1 MKSLLSKKCSFIFSL
16 LSLSLFVSCGDF
28 FSPDWGT
35 PAKEFFKEYTE
46 SAAIMQPE
54 YDAEFPKNRDGIM
67 CIPCTDDHTITFLL
81 RNPQDYTLQPHYE
94 FKNSSLAGTP
104 GTDYTFVQDP
114 DDKSIVRLT
123 FSKEYLR
130 RIDDGDDK
138 DISGIV
144 SFTEP
149 RSGRVFDHYEIK
161 AHANTTPPEILSPCF
176 QLTSPSDG
184 EYVVCFYFPK
194 LFLTESGYT
203 NPLHRD
209 AYQFIVNGRT
219 YYVKS
224 WTSDSPV
231 RIYETYTETETGFD
245 VSDPSGMFT
254 TTAPSGLS
262 ALSDDGFVFDP
273 SAAPDGYVA
282 MYYLTGQVPIPDDVR
297 YSFTIRDREGLGV
310 TVATS
315 NKAKQLNPPTIQVSS
330 NQSYIADENTGRYT
344 VRISHDGLCTDGSSC
359 GSVTVH
365 YTATDSNG
373 RKVSGSA
380 NGSAAIRLP
389 GGTYTITAN
398 VTRDYYLASDPSS
411 VSAVKVVV
419 PAIYYVS
426 GEGRDSGDSLEDE
439 PTGSRED
446 PFRTVQ
452 KAITVF
458 TAAVADSSNTDITAD
473 SSCEIRLLT
482 DITPP
487 ADLADDFFSTNDNSF
502 ISIPRRV
509 GAGTIMLTGT
519 FIIKG
524 YNGKRTINAM
534 RSETS
539 SEYGRVIYNDGV
551 DLQLEN
557 LTITGGYTCITTYPE
572 EVPTGSDGA
581 GIATVGNLTM
591 TDCSVL
597 NNTALNPTDGG
608 GGIWCYNAIL
618 TLTRC
623 TLRGNTA
630 ALPET
635 YIDRSEWA
643 GGAIYANNSSSA
655 YYTTLTDCIISQNTG
670 DSALAMSTLYMTGGK
685 VTENIGNDC
694 YGAGIYMSSGVL
706 DGVEISGNHFTNDID
721 NTLAGGVYVHNSG
734 SGITIK
740 NCTIKQ
746 NSAVHGAGIYFNQD
760 SGDDFVIENCTI
772 TQNTSVKSKTDPDD
786 ESEFAAGIY
795 YESVAGT
802 IILKGVNTIT
812 GNALADGTASDIGMP
827 SSAKFK
833 IDGAM
838 GKSRIG
844 VYKLFYGD
852 DTPSLGHP
860 LDFTIDYGVANSA
873 VPPADIFISQNGYGI
888 AYNEDTGE
896 ASFAVSGGSLYSAL
910 DYRVS
915 VDSSQSELKTV
926 LGKSKTYT
934 FTVRAS
940 RKGEDL
946 YYNRQDKKLYLD
958 AQMQNPV
965 NDEKVNWSAALF
977 SGGYKVSD
985 LEVTTSASGSP
996 ELSIT
1001 VPAQS
1006 FEDTYTLKVY
1016 ANYMGITTDSNFT
1029 YSVIDPSLIAV
1040 DIESVNAAIDAGGPV
1055 EVVGRVTQAQLTA
1068 ISRRIRL
1075 GSKNVEL
1082 DLSSMAGITE
1092 LTVDFALGGESYAG
1106 NTHITSL
1113 ILPYC
1118 LETLG
1123 ESSLWGLYYLRYLYI
1138 PKSVTHIE
1146 DSAFFLCATDTG
1158 LGIELEEGNEVY
1170 DLIDGCIVT
1179 KDHKTLVRYA
1189 NGTAT
1194 GNITIPACIETIA
1207 SCAFTGS
1214 RFSSITF
1221 EEGSRLKT
1229 IGMSAFD
1236 YCSRLYS
1243 VNDLPLSLEKLEEA
1257 VWRNCSSLYSITYKG
1272 TLNQWNSIEKPDQ
1285 EKYLI
1290 VFVNHDVSVSCSN
1303 GYTTIPRW

>member
-1 MKSLLSKKCSFIFSL
+1 MKKSAGLTLVCSLLFL
-16 LSLSLFVSCGDF
+16 LASCGDF

-35 PAKEFFKEYTE
+35 PAREFFKEYTE

-67 CIPCTDDHTITFLL
+67 CIPSTDDHTITFLL

-94 FKNSSLAGTP
+94 FENSAFAGTL

-310 TVATS
+310 TAATS
-315 NKAKQLNPPTIQVSS
+315 NKAKKLNPPTIQV
-330 NQSYIADENTGRYT
+330 NQGQTYIADENTGRYT

-426 GEGRDSGDSLEDE
+426 DEGRDSGDSLEDE

-458 TAAVADSSNTDITAD
+458 TAAVADSSNTDITGD

-487 ADLADDFFSTNDNSF
+487 ADLADDFFSNNDNSF

-539 SEYGRVIYNDGV
+539 SEYGRVIFNDGV

-557 LTITGGYTCITTYPE
+557 LTITGGYTSCSDPSLLSDAQL
-572 EVPTGSDGA
+572 PDGA
-581 GIATVGNLTM
+581 GIASEGNLTM

-597 NNTALNPTDGG
+597 NNTALNTCDGG
-608 GGIWCYNAIL
+608 GGIWCKDNTML
-618 TLTRC
+618 TMTRC

-630 ALPET
+630 GLPET
-635 YIDRSEWA
+635 YEDYYEWC
-643 GGAIYANNSSSA
+643 GGAVYTGSSSTA
-655 YYTTLTDCIISQNTG
+655 RITDCIISNNTG
-670 DSALAMSTLYMTGGK
+670 MSALCVSGALYMTGGK
-685 VTENIGNDC
+685 VTGNIGNDNMS
-694 YGAGIYMSSGVL
+694 AGVYMYSGIL
-706 DGVEISGNHFTNDID
+706 DGVEISGNHFAPEVED
-721 NTLAGGVYVHNSG
+721 NSMNGGGLCIRNNASSVVVDPSEPG
-734 SGITIK
+734 VGVIIR
-740 NCTIKQ
+740 NCTIKNNQ
-746 NSAVHGAGIYFNQD
+746 ALIGAGICYAEND
-760 SGDDFVIENCTI
+760 ASVLSCLIENCTI
-772 TQNTSVKSKTDPDD
+772 TQNSSYGTYSRPHDIG
-786 ESEFAAGIY
+786 EYAAGIY
-795 YESVAGT
+795 IHDYHDKLM
-802 IILKGVNTIT
+802 LKGVNKIT
-812 GNALADGTASDIGMP
+812 GNTLADGTPSDVRIQY
-827 SSAKFK
+827 
-833 IDGAM
+833 
-838 GKSRIG
+838 GKKLIVSGSLGNSRIG
-844 VYKLFYGD
+844 VYMLFD
-852 DTPSLGHP
+852 ASSTPALNPPSPGHP

-873 VPPADIFISQNGYGI
+873 VPPANIFISQNGYGI

-896 ASFAVSGGSLYSAL
+896 AGFAVSGGSLYSAL

-915 VDSSQSELKTV
+915 VTSQPQSELKTV

-934 FTVRAS
+934 FKVSAS
-940 RKGEDL
+940 RKEEDL

-958 AQMQNPV
+958 EQMQKPV
-965 NDEKVNWSAALF
+965 NDERVNWSAALF

-985 LEVTTSASGSP
+985 LEVTTSASGTP

-1006 FEDTYTLKVY
+1006 FEDTYLLKVY

-1029 YSVIDPSLIAV
+1029 YSV
-1040 DIESVNAAIDAGGPV
+1040 
-1055 EVVGRVTQAQLTA
+1055 
-1068 ISRRIRL
+1068 
-1075 GSKNVEL
+1075 
-1082 DLSSMAGITE
+1082 M
-1092 LTVDFALGGESYAG
+1092 
-1106 NTHITSL
+1106 
-1113 ILPYC
+1113 
-1118 LETLG
+1118 
-1123 ESSLWGLYYLRYLYI
+1123 
-1138 PKSVTHIE
+1138 
-1146 DSAFFLCATDTG
+1146 
-1158 LGIELEEGNEVY
+1158 
-1170 DLIDGCIVT
+1170 
-1179 KDHKTLVRYA
+1179 DH
-1189 NGTAT
+1189 
-1194 GNITIPACIETIA
+1194 
-1207 SCAFTGS
+1207 
-1214 RFSSITF
+1214 
-1221 EEGSRLKT
+1221 
-1229 IGMSAFD
+1229 
-1236 YCSRLYS
+1236 
-1243 VNDLPLSLEKLEEA
+1243 
-1257 VWRNCSSLYSITYKG
+1257 W
-1272 TLNQWNSIEKPDQ
+1272 
-1285 EKYLI
+1285 
-1290 VFVNHDVSVSCSN
+1290 
-1303 GYTTIPRW
+1303 